1 MSASM
6 TCQDVITVLLEY
18 VDRTLDAEIVARLEA
33 HLERCEPCRA
43 YLATYRQTVKTVGQA
58 GRSEMPA
65 DLRRRLTAF
74 LAERMLET
82 S

>member
-1 MSASM
+1 M